1 MPKIVSFINQKGG
14 AGKSTLAVNLLCA
27 FRLALLPDGLSVVLV
42 DADPQGTALSWK
54 SKNEDSDLLVLGM
67 QAKGLIKQ
75 VFSLSFDLVL
85 IDTKGSFDDVIGETV
100 AVSDIVLIPV
110 RPSAPD
116 FWAAQP
122 VVDLIKMRQVVNPN
136 LKAAFVITQDKPNTL
151 LSKEIDL
158 ALKEFGFPVFYG
170 TSELEIYKQTMAMGD
185 SVMNSKSVKAREE
198 MNALVESVF
207 EL

>member
-27 FRLALLPDGLSVVLV
+27 FHLSLSSDGLKVVLV

-54 SKNEDSDLLVLGM
+54 SKNDDSDLLVLGM
-67 QAKGLIKQ
+67 QSKGLIKQ
-75 VFSLSFDLVL
+75 VVSLSFDLVL
-85 IDTKGSFDDVIGETV
+85 IDTKGSFDEVIGETV

-116 FWAAQP
+116 FWAAEP
-122 VVDLIKMRQVVNPN
+122 VVDLIKMRQSVNPN

-158 ALKEFGFPVFYG
+158 ALTQFGFPVLYG
-170 TSELEIYKQTMAMGD
+170 TSELEVYKQTMATGD
-185 SVMNSKSVKAREE
+185 SVMNSKNTKARDEIS
-198 MNALVESVF
+198 ALVESIF